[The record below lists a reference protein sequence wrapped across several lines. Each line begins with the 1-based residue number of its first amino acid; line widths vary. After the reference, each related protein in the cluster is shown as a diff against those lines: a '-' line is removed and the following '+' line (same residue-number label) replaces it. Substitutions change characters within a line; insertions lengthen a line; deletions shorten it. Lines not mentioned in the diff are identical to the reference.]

1 MKCVISSQLILES
14 LTKQER
20 EINILN
26 VNLIWT
32 NYKLISESKFFTSRA
47 MGS

>member
-1 MKCVISSQLILES
+1 MKYLISSQLILES

-20 EINILN
+20 EINILD

-32 NYKLISESKFFTSRA
+32 SYKLISESKFFTLRA